1 MDLAEENDLHSIA
14 FPAISTGVYGY
25 PLPAAT
31 EIAVAT
37 VQKWMKDHPEYPI
50 EVFFSCFD
58 GRTEEVYREI
68 LNA

>member
-37 VQKWMKDHPEYPI
+37 VQK
-50 EVFFSCFD
+50 
-58 GRTEEVYREI
+58 
-68 LNA
+68 